1 MVRGWELQARV
12 TRGPE
17 VLSAQT
23 SEPAAG
29 PAWSPAPA
37 QGSPRLQGCGSF
49 LCPSFL
55 LSPPSPQQ
63 SPGWNPPFGGSS
75 PRCACLL
82 GCPGSSA
89 PCRGTHGPVRNS
101 YAPEASGLSQD
112 HTASQPQSWL
122 FPQVHCRGFIS
133 APGPER
139 DPVPQTCLALPF
151 RPSVYF
157 KHWVSVF
164 EKITTAGWRLVRTQ
178 ER

>member
-1 MVRGWELQARV
+1 MALGFSVPEPVSQLLALPGARPLP
-12 TRGPE
+12 RE
-17 VLSAQT
+17 
-23 SEPAAG
+23 
-29 PAWSPAPA
+29 APA
-37 QGSPRLQGCGSF
+37 SRSVAPSSVPASSCPRPH
-49 LCPSFL
+49 PSRAQAGTPL
-55 LSPPSPQQ
+55 LEVPLPGVPACWGARAPQ
-63 SPGWNPPFGGSS
+63 P
-75 PRCACLL
+75 
-82 GCPGSSA
+82 

-164 EKITTAGWRLVRTQ
+164 EKITSAGWRPVRTQ